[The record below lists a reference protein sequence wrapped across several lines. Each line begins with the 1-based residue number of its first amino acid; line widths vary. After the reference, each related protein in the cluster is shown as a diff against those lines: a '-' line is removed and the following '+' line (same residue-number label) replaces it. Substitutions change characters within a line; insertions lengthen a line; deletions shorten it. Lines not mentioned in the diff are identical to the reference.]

1 MANAVS
7 SNWILPTTDSMAGI
21 EGIQYLR
28 QMNLGEY
35 EVVSPDHAQAT
46 HIMNQHGQIEQIKVT
61 SVGGI
66 FEFEK

>member
-1 MANAVS
+1 
-7 SNWILPTTDSMAGI
+7 MAGI